1 MTGPAWTFSTMTSIS
16 LAAPRR
22 WLARL
27 CGANTNRCLKLA
39 TAFAAVYVI
48 WGSTYLAIRIAIET
62 IPPFAMA
69 GARFVLAGAL
79 LYGWQ
84 RWRGAPAPQPVHWRS
99 ALIIGALLLLGGNG
113 GVTWAEQEIPSG
125 LAALII
131 ATVPIWVV
139 VFGALRPGSPR
150 PNRRTL
156 AGVLLGLAG
165 IALLVGPSNL
175 AASGG
180 EIRTISYVVLL
191 LSPVSW
197 AAGSLYSRNAHLPR
211 SQLQATGMEMLL
223 GGVLLLL
230 AATVSGEWARVD
242 LAAISLRSA
251 AAFVYLIFIGA
262 IIGFSA
268 YIWLLKNTTPAKAT
282 TYAYVN
288 PVVAVFLGWAVLSE
302 PVTPAMLVA
311 MAVIIFSVA
320 LISGVT
326 FQRRPPA
333 A

>member
-1 MTGPAWTFSTMTSIS
+1 MTTTSIS
-16 LAAPRR
+16 APRR
-22 WLARL
+22 WLTHL
-27 CGANTNRCLKLA
+27 CGDNLNRCLKLA
-39 TAFAAVYVI
+39 AAFAAVYII

-62 IPPFAMA
+62 MPPFAMA
-69 GARFVLAGAL
+69 GLRFIIAGAL

-84 RWRGAPAPQPVHWRS
+84 RMRGAPAPLHVHWRS
-99 ALIIGALLLLGGNG
+99 AAIIGALLLLGGNG
-113 GVTWAEQEIPSG
+113 GLTWAEQEVPSG
-125 LAALII
+125 LASLVI

-139 VFGALRPGSPR
+139 VFGALRPGTPR
-150 PNRRTL
+150 PNRRAL
-156 AGVLLGLAG
+156 AGILLGLAG

-175 AASGG
+175 AVNQQ
-180 EIRTISYVVLL
+180 IRTISYVVLL
-191 LSPVSW
+191 LSPVLW
-197 AAGSLYSRNAHLPR
+197 AIGSLYSRGARLPAA
-211 SQLQATGMEMLL
+211 QLQAIGMEMLT
-223 GGVLLLL
+223 GGAMLLL
-230 AATVSGEWARVD
+230 AATVTGEWARFDV
-242 LAAISLRSA
+242 AAISLRSA

-288 PVVAVFLGWAVLSE
+288 PVVAVFLGWAILAE
-302 PVTPAMLVA
+302 PVTPAMLAA
-311 MAVIIFSVA
+311 MAIILFSVA

>member
-1 MTGPAWTFSTMTSIS
+1 MLISTV
-16 LAAPRR
+16 LATPRR

-27 CGANTNRCLKLA
+27 CGDNMNRCLKLA
-39 TAFAAVYVI
+39 AAFAAVYLV
-48 WGSTYLAIRIAIET
+48 WGSTYLAIRVAIET
-62 IPPFAMA
+62 MPPFAMA
-69 GARFVLAGAL
+69 GLRFVIAGGL

-84 RWRGAPAPQPVHWRS
+84 RLRGAPTPLRIHWRS
-99 ALIIGALLLLGGNG
+99 AAIIGALLLLGGNG
-113 GVTWAEQEIPSG
+113 GVTWAEQEVPSG

-139 VFGALRPGSPR
+139 VFGALRPGTPR

-156 AGVLLGLAG
+156 VGILLGLVG

-175 AASGG
+175 AVNQQ
-180 EIRTISYVVLL
+180 IRTISYVVLL
-191 LSPVSW
+191 LAPVSW
-197 AAGSLYSRNAHLPR
+197 AIGSLYSRGARLPA
-211 SQLQATGMEMLL
+211 SQLQATGMEMLM
-223 GGVLLLL
+223 GGGLLLL
-230 AATVSGEWARVD
+230 AATVTGEWTRFDV
-242 LAAISLRSA
+242 AAISLRSA

-262 IIGFSA
+262 IIGFTA
-268 YIWLLKNTTPAKAT
+268 YIWLLNNTTPAKAT

-288 PVVAVFLGWAVLSE
+288 PVVAVFLGWLILSE
-302 PVTPAMLVA
+302 PVTPAMLAA
-311 MAVIIFSVA
+311 MVIIIFSVA

>member
-1 MTGPAWTFSTMTSIS
+1 MT
-16 LAAPRR
+16 
-22 WLARL
+22 ARL
-27 CGANTNRCLKLA
+27 CGDDLNRCLKLA
-39 TAFAAVYVI
+39 AAFAAVYVI

-84 RWRGAPAPQPVHWRS
+84 RWRGAPTPLRIHWRS

-175 AASGG
+175 AAAGQ

-191 LSPVSW
+191 FSPVSW
-197 AAGSLYSRNAHLPR
+197 AIGSLYSRGASLPK

-223 GGVLLLL
+223 GGALLLL
-230 AATVSGEWARVD
+230 AATVTGEWARFD
-242 LAAISLRSA
+242 LAAVSLRSA

-288 PVVAVFLGWAVLSE
+288 PVVAVFLGWAILSE
-302 PVTPAMLVA
+302 PVTPAMLAA
-311 MAVIIFSVA
+311 MAIIIVSVA

-326 FQRRPPA
+326 FQRRA
-333 A
+333 AAP

>member
-1 MTGPAWTFSTMTSIS
+1 
-16 LAAPRR
+16 
-22 WLARL
+22 
-27 CGANTNRCLKLA
+27 
-39 TAFAAVYVI
+39 
-48 WGSTYLAIRIAIET
+48 
-62 IPPFAMA
+62 MA
-69 GARFVLAGAL
+69 GTRFILAGAL

-84 RWRGAPAPQPVHWRS
+84 RWRGAPTPQPIHWRS

-139 VFGALRPGSPR
+139 VFGALRPGNPR

-156 AGVLLGLAG
+156 VGVLLGLAG

-175 AASGG
+175 AASGQD
-180 EIRTISYVVLL
+180 IRTISYVVLL
-191 LSPVSW
+191 LAPVSW
-197 AAGSLYSRNAHLPR
+197 AIGSLYSRGARLPR

-223 GGVLLLL
+223 GGALLLL
-230 AATVSGEWARVD
+230 AATVTGEWASLD

-251 AAFVYLIFIGA
+251 AAFIYLVFIGA

-288 PVVAVFLGWAVLSE
+288 PVVAVFLGWAVLAE
-302 PVTPAMLVA
+302 PVTPAMLAA
-311 MAVIIFSVA
+311 MAIIIFSVA

-326 FQRRPPA
+326 LQRRPPA
-333 A
+333 P

>member
-1 MTGPAWTFSTMTSIS
+1 VTT
-16 LAAPRR
+16 PRR
-22 WLARL
+22 WLAKL
-27 CGANTNRCLKLA
+27 CGDNTNRCLKLA
-39 TAFAAVYVI
+39 AAFAAVYVI

-69 GARFVLAGAL
+69 GTRFILAGAL

-84 RWRGAPAPQPVHWRS
+84 RWRGAPTPQPIHWRS

-139 VFGALRPGSPR
+139 VFGALRPGNPR

-156 AGVLLGLAG
+156 VGVLLGLAG

-175 AASGG
+175 AASGQD
-180 EIRTISYVVLL
+180 IRTISYVVLL
-191 LSPVSW
+191 LAPVSW
-197 AAGSLYSRNAHLPR
+197 AIGSLYSRGARLPR

-223 GGVLLLL
+223 GGALLLL
-230 AATVSGEWARVD
+230 AATVTGEWASLD

-251 AAFVYLIFIGA
+251 AAFIYLVFIGA

-302 PVTPAMLVA
+302 PVTPAMVIA
-311 MAVIIFSVA
+311 MTIIIFSVA

-326 FQRRPPA
+326 LQRRPPGP
-333 A
+333 

>member
-1 MTGPAWTFSTMTSIS
+1 MTTDNMF
-16 LAAPRR
+16 APRR
-22 WLARL
+22 RLAKL
-27 CGANTNRCLKLA
+27 CGDDMNRCLKLA
-39 TAFAAVYVI
+39 AAFAAVYVI
-48 WGSTYLAIRIAIET
+48 WGSTYLAIRVAIET

-69 GARFVLAGAL
+69 GARFVIAGAL

-84 RWRGAPAPQPVHWRS
+84 RWRGAPAPLRIHWRS
-99 ALIIGALLLLGGNG
+99 ALIIGALLLVGGNG
-113 GVTWAEQEIPSG
+113 GLTWAEQEVPSG

-131 ATVPIWVV
+131 ATVPVWMV
-139 VFGALRPGSPR
+139 VFGALRPGTPR

-165 IALLVGPSNL
+165 IALLVGPSDL
-175 AASGG
+175 AASGQ

-191 LSPVSW
+191 FSPVSW
-197 AAGSLYSRNAHLPR
+197 AIGSLYSRGASLPK
-211 SQLQATGMEMLL
+211 SQLLATGMEMLL
-223 GGVLLLL
+223 GGALLLL
-230 AATVSGEWARVD
+230 AATVTGEWASFD
-242 LAAISLRSA
+242 LAAVSLRSA

-288 PVVAVFLGWAVLSE
+288 PVVAVFLGWAILSE
-302 PVTPAMLVA
+302 PVTPAMLAA
-311 MAVIIFSVA
+311 MAIIIFSVA

-326 FQRRPPA
+326 LQRRRPA
-333 A
+333 AS